1 VPRKTNGVVKPLAD
15 VDRQVVLAYHGSDAF
30 PGRIKLLRGQKK
42 DGNQSEVTQWHIW
55 TELMTGSV
63 TEFAELATIR

>member
-1 VPRKTNGVVKPLAD
+1 MKLYLAGAGVSPDWVLAARGATYLLS

-42 DGNQSEVTQWHIW
+42 DGNQSEVTQCI
-55 TELMTGSV
+55 
-63 TEFAELATIR
+63 